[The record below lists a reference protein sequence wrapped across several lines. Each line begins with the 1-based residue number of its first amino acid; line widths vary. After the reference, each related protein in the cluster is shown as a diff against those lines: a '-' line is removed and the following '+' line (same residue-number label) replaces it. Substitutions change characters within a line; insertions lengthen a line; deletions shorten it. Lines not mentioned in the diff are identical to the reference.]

1 MVEIN
6 KLAPQ
11 CAQVEMADI
20 EAGDV
25 YLVKYDCKFE
35 ATENRTNLNS
45 FSKLLIIIS
54 LL

>member
-35 ATENRTNLNS
+35 TTEN
-45 FSKLLIIIS
+45 KLE
-54 LL
+54 LLF